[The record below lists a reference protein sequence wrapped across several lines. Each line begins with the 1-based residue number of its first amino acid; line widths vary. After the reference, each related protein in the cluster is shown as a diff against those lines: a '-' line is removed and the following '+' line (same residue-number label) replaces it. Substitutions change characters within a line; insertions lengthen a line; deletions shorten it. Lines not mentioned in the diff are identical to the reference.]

1 MNCNKEK
8 VFLRKAVMIIM
19 VPIVLSVAF
28 LLQSCVVSQVQ
39 RAQYLADQSN
49 YSTIN
54 GIVAKISYSDDKSQ
68 LFISLDGIN
77 LKLDGNCF
85 VLDGNNLNIVQN
97 NGIDSMLHVGDEI
110 ELITAPK
117 YFWDGY
123 EYPIAA
129 LESNGI
135 VFLDF
140 ATGFNNLQH

>member
-68 LFISLDGIN
+68 LFISLDGI
-77 LKLDGNCF
+77 
-85 VLDGNNLNIVQN
+85 I
-97 NGIDSMLHVGDEI
+97 I
-110 ELITAPK
+110 P
-117 YFWDGY
+117 
-123 EYPIAA
+123 
-129 LESNGI
+129 
-135 VFLDF
+135 
-140 ATGFNNLQH
+140 ATNK